1 MKYPDFNPKLHYYNV
16 ECKKKIYIEIS
27 DLISSIVHATPL
39 VKNSIEPA
47 TPSLGI
53 FSKPSFYAVFPTSL
67 IYTDH
72 SKIFSLR
79 SL

>member
-1 MKYPDFNPKLHYYNV
+1 MKYPDFNPKLLYYNV
-16 ECKKKIYIEIS
+16 ECKKNNAIS
-27 DLISSIVHATPL
+27 DLFSSIVHATPL
-39 VKNSIEPA
+39 VKKSIGPA